1 MLSLVPELKKVPDVM
16 KLDIKTDLINVI
28 ERARLQHRTPSFD
41 PVPSHTHCF
50 NVPVAH
56 SSQQCSLYSMTDLPA
71 KSRNVVYPTT
81 SMSPSPSNSH
91 YSAASSDSSFLD
103 FSDDTTRQ

>member
-1 MLSLVPELKKVPDVM
+1 M
-16 KLDIKTDLINVI
+16 KLDIKIDLINVYK
-28 ERARLQHRTPSFD
+28 RARLQHPAPSFD

-56 SSQQCSLYSMTDLPA
+56 PSQQCSLYSMADLQA
-71 KSRNVVYPTT
+71 KSRNAVYPST
-81 SMSPSPSNSH
+81 SMSPSPLTSH
-91 YSAASSDSSFLD
+91 YSAASSGSSFLD